1 MEAEAGGDWCD
12 ALFAMQEAISQARS
26 ELAQADTADRPLP
39 LVSHEIETRCFDQC
53 ISSMKELIQALEPV
67 SSEVTEVA
75 ALLEDTK
82 RYQGMP
88 NDRALK
94 AQHAQSKQQHNYRSR
109 LKVDRLHHRPL
120 ASTTLLQA
128 DTTRAANLQRL
139 ITRNEHRR
147 YPF

>member
-75 ALLEDTK
+75 ALLEDTGLTE
-82 RYQGMP
+82 QQAIPG
-88 NDRALK
+88 
-94 AQHAQSKQQHNYRSR
+94 HAQRSGPEGATRPVQTAAQLSITPEGGPAPSSAIGQHDAATSRYNTRSKSAKTDH
-109 LKVDRLHHRPL
+109 KK
-120 ASTTLLQA
+120 
-128 DTTRAANLQRL
+128 
-139 ITRNEHRR
+139 
-147 YPF
+147 